1 MQDRKNFPELVG
13 EDQASLC
20 TERRR
25 GSFGRECRK
34 NSTYMP
40 KVESKG
46 KFMRKGVTLHIHS
59 MDSYQRQ
66 RMRESKRDKERE
78 RVKSTGRK
86 TLGLRERQRH

>member
-46 KFMRKGVTLHIHS
+46 NIRKGSTDRVWSCLRGRVKET
-59 MDSYQRQ
+59 
-66 RMRESKRDKERE
+66 KRD
-78 RVKSTGRK
+78 V
-86 TLGLRERQRH
+86 ERQ